1 MQSLQIEGVCAGY
14 GGRDIIHDVTV
25 DVPAGSMV
33 CVVGPNGSGKSTLMK
48 SVAGLLPVRM
58 GRIAIGGLDVTALG
72 APARARA
79 RLAYVPQ
86 ERNVFRNMSIGENL
100 RMGVEFLGIAGAAF
114 EERVQRVHALF
125 PELASRHRD
134 QAGNLSGGQ
143 RQMLA
148 FGCALMADPAVLLL
162 DEPSAGLSPKYVDEM
177 FEAIGR
183 VHRMGI
189 TVFMIEQN
197 TRKGLEHSQLGVLL
211 VSGQVRAVMPAAALL
226 GDEQFHRQYL
236 GGH

>member
-1 MQSLQIEGVCAGY
+1 MQRLVIEGVCAGY
-14 GGRDIIHDVTV
+14 AGRDIIHGVTV

-48 SVAGLLPVRM
+48 TVAGLLPART
-58 GRIAIGGLDVTALG
+58 GRIAIGERDVTALG
-72 APARARA
+72 APGRARA

-86 ERNVFRNMSIGENL
+86 ERNIFRNMSIGENL
-100 RMGVEFLGIAGAAF
+100 RMGVEFLGIGGAAF
-114 EERVQRVHALF
+114 AERIERVHALF
-125 PELASRHRD
+125 PDLASRHRD

-162 DEPSAGLSPKYVDEM
+162 DEPSAGLSPRYVDEM

-183 VHRMGI
+183 VHGSGI

-197 TRKGLEHSQLGVLL
+197 TRKGLEHSQIGVLL
-211 VSGQVRAVMPAAALL
+211 VSGQVRAAMPAAALL
-226 GDEQFHRQYL
+226 RDEQFHRLYL

>member
-1 MQSLQIEGVCAGY
+1 MQRLGIEGVCAGY
-14 GGRDIIHDVTV
+14 AGRDILHDVTI
-25 DVPAGSMV
+25 DVPGASIV

-48 SVAGLLPVRM
+48 TVAGLLTART
-58 GRIAIGGLDVTALG
+58 GRIVIGEADVTALG
-72 APARARA
+72 APDRARA

-86 ERNVFRNMSIGENL
+86 ERNIFRNMSIGDNL
-100 RMGVEFLGIAGAAF
+100 RMGVEFLDLPSASI
-114 EERVQRVHALF
+114 EQRIERVHELF
-125 PELASRHRD
+125 PDLIGRHRD

-148 FGCALMADPAVLLL
+148 FGCALMSDPSVLLL

-183 VHRMGI
+183 VHRTGL

-197 TRKGLEHSQLGVLL
+197 TRKGLEHAQIGVLL
-211 VSGQVRAVMPAAALL
+211 VSGQVRAAMPAAELL
-226 GDEQFHRQYL
+226 RDEQFHRLYL